1 MNYREAMLAWLNNPS
16 IELEWCN
23 DATKSWMPF
32 STENSVYA
40 PLFIIEADYRIK
52 TNPLKAR
59 VAKFISDNDTTVY
72 YRLIMEC
79 EFSDTEKRID
89 FVNWSTDLL
98 ELK

>member
-1 MNYREAMLAWLNNPS
+1 MNYKEAMRAWLDNPN
-16 IELEWCN
+16 IELEWFS
-23 DATKSWMPF
+23 DSTESWISF
-32 STENSVYA
+32 STETIVYA
-40 PLFIIEADYRIK
+40 PLFIVEADYRIK